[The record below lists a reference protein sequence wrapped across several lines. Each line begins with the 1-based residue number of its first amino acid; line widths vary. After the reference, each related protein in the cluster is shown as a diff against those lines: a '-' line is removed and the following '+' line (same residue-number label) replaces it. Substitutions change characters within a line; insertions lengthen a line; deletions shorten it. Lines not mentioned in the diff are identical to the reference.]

1 MLEELGSTVL
11 AAENGAK
18 AVGLVEGGA
27 TADLLLTDV
36 MMPVVSG
43 LELADRIRELRPE
56 IKVLFASGYEDNVIV
71 HNGQLDA
78 GVELLSKPFDRDR
91 LAVKIREVLD
101 REMPMGASKAR
112 HD

>member
-1 MLEELGSTVL
+1 
-11 AAENGAK
+11 
-18 AVGLVEGGA
+18 
-27 TADLLLTDV
+27 
-36 MMPVVSG
+36 MMPIVSG

-71 HNGQLDA
+71 RNGQLDA